1 MSDRNIWHHGMY
13 LQNFRFC
20 EMALQTAIHN
30 ADDVATRAEFEQ
42 DQLLRKAAVRAN
54 VRCEESNNIC
64 VAV

>member
-1 MSDRNIWHHGMY
+1 MY